1 MPTELMHTLK
11 QSFLQKAKSD
21 RVDFEMGQPL
31 NGEFY
36 IDFAH
41 PADTYISA
49 DILVHLGYH
58 GGRFDHS
65 DWRVLIHP
73 DDRNHFDEG
82 VARLNEDQH
91 AQFNSM
97 IRLQAKNGSWQ
108 SVLQK
113 SKLIRKSSDT
123 ATSIASGILVPID
136 EDAMRNVAPAPPT
149 YDRSILDAFPD
160 MAFIVNKDGV
170 YVDFSAGKLAQMYFT
185 GDFIGKAVHDI
196 MPDPIAKEVHRAIYK
211 LHMGQAAEPFEYSL
225 EVRGEELHY
234 RCHMSQLT
242 SELFMAVAQDISEVK
257 RSQLL
262 FKELFEHRRIFV
274 EQAPNALAMID
285 KDLRYLALSNKW
297 CVAYGLDAS
306 EVVGTGVLDTLPGD
320 RNKWREHLNEASRGR
335 TVHCDEECLEAPD
348 GSRLWLKWELR
359 PWLLRGDEVGG
370 VLIHTENITEKKRI
384 TAENE
389 RISGL
394 QELLM
399 NISAHFINLP
409 IADLDPAINE
419 TLHVLSRNVEA
430 DRIYVFSY
438 DWEKGTA
445 TNTHEWCSEG
455 VTPQIDELQG
465 LDIHLNPGWA
475 DAHRAGREVFIEEV
489 EALEPGVVRN
499 MLMGQDIKSL
509 LTIPLTNGESCIGF
523 VGFDY
528 VHSAYSGNARERE
541 LLRLF
546 ADMLVNVKLRIKAQ
560 EEIDATKSKVESILT
575 EMTEV
580 VWSLELPD
588 YNTAFLSPAVET
600 LTGKPADQCSSSAYW
615 WEEFIH
621 PGDTHITEGF
631 IQSLENEGYYS
642 GEHRI
647 ITALGELKWV
657 YSRGREITDDQGEV
671 IRVDAMISDIT
682 QRKLDEERI
691 QHLLQV
697 SNDQNDRLKNFAH
710 IVAHNLR
717 SHSSNFQAL
726 LELWKEAGD
735 EDQKRLFYDNIL
747 QASSHLNSTI
757 DQLNEVVQ
765 LTSAAES
772 ALKPVDLSE
781 SFNRSLGA
789 IQHHVRQSG
798 AEIVLNTSA
807 EMAVHAIPAYLES
820 VFHNLVTNAIK
831 YRSPERSPLV
841 RIDAQCE
848 GKHCVVRVSD
858 NGLGIDL
865 ERHGSKVFGFQKTF
879 HGNSDAQ
886 GIGLFITRNQV
897 QAMGGKIEVE
907 SKPNEGTTFTIWLQ
921 SAGQ

>member
-1 MPTELMHTLK
+1 MHSLK
-11 QSFLQKAKSD
+11 QSFLKRTQTD
-21 RVDFEMGQPL
+21 QVGFEIGQPL
-31 NGEFY
+31 YGEFY
-36 IDFAH
+36 IDFGT
-41 PADTYISA
+41 PGDTYISP
-49 DILVHLGYH
+49 DVLIQLGYH

-65 DWRVLIHP
+65 DWRVLIHGE
-73 DDRNHFDEG
+73 DRTRFEDG
-82 VARLNEDQH
+82 MSSMVAGQKSW
-91 AQFNSM
+91 FSSV
-97 IRLQAKNGSWQ
+97 IRLKAKKGSWQ
-108 SVLQK
+108 PFLQK
-113 SKLIRKSSDT
+113 SKLIRKGST
-123 ATSIASGILVPID
+123 NRAAIASGILVAV
-136 EDAMRNVAPAPPT
+136 EREMAPALPT
-149 YDRSILDAFPD
+149 DIQMYDRSILDAFPD
-160 MAFIVNKDGV
+160 MAFVLDEKGV
-170 YVDFSAGKLAQMYFT
+170 FVDYSAEKSDKMYT
-185 GDFIGKAVHDI
+185 NEPFIGEPIDAI
-196 MPDPIAKEVHRAIYK
+196 MPESVAGQVYRSIRSLQGGADSEV
-211 LHMGQAAEPFEYSL
+211 FEYSL
-225 EVRGEELHY
+225 EVKGQQLHY
-234 RCHMSQLT
+234 RCHMSH
-242 SELFMAVAQDISEVK
+242 FAQSLYLVIAKDISEVK
-257 RSQLL
+257 RSQFI

-274 EQAPNALAMID
+274 EQAPNAVAMLD

-297 CVAYGLDAS
+297 CEAYGVES
-306 EVVGTGVLDTLPGD
+306 RQVIGTGILDTLPGD
-320 RNKWREHLNEASRGR
+320 KNKWRELLKEAALG
-335 TVHCDEECLEAPD
+335 HKLQCEEECLETAD
-348 GSRLWLKWELR
+348 GCQLWLKWEMR

-370 VLIHTENITEKKRI
+370 VLMHTENITEKKRI
-384 TAENE
+384 AAENE
-389 RISGL
+389 RISKL

-409 IADLDPAINE
+409 IADLDSAINE

-438 DWEKGTA
+438 DWDKQTA
-445 TNTHEWCSEG
+445 SNTHEWCSEG
-455 VTPQIDELQG
+455 VAPQKEELQD
-465 LDIHLNPGWA
+465 LDIGLIPEWPN
-475 DAHRAGREVFIEEV
+475 AHKEGREVFIEKV
-489 EALEPGVVRN
+489 AALEDGRVKDI
-499 MLMGQDIKSL
+499 LLGQDIKSV

-528 VHSAYSGNARERE
+528 VESAYNGNARERE

-560 EEIDATKSKVESILT
+560 EELDATKSKVESILT

-580 VWSLELPD
+580 VWSLELPA
-588 YNTAFLSPAVET
+588 YETAFLSPAVET
-600 LTGKPADQCSSSAYW
+600 LTGKPADQCSTSAYW

-621 PGDTHITEGF
+621 PDDTHITEGF
-631 IQSLENEGYYS
+631 IKSLEESGYYS

-657 YSRGREITDDQGEV
+657 YSRGREITDAQGTV
-671 IRVDAMISDIT
+671 LRVDAMISDIT

-691 QHLLQV
+691 QHLLEV

-717 SHSSNFQAL
+717 SHASNFQAL
-726 LELWKEAGD
+726 LELWKEADD
-735 EDQKRLFYDNIL
+735 EDQKQLFYENML

-757 DQLNEVVQ
+757 DQLNEVVK

-772 ALKPVDLSE
+772 ALTPVDLSE
-781 SFNRSLGA
+781 SLNRSLGA
-789 IQHHVRQSG
+789 IQHQVRQSG
-798 AEIVLNTSA
+798 AEIQVSA
-807 EMAVHAIPAYLES
+807 AADMSVHAIPAYLES
-820 VFHNLVTNAIK
+820 MFHNLVTNAIK